1 MHIQQYLIIS
11 NRWTIAAL
19 LCFVLLFMAVRL
31 NQRLETTTSGRATL
45 FNDRT
50 SYSFTVALL
59 PQIGSGATRVVPKEK
74 AEFQLHAVLHP

>member
-1 MHIQQYLIIS
+1 MHIQQYLISS

-50 SYSFTVALL
+50 SYCFPVALL
-59 PQIGSGATRVVPKEK
+59 PQIGSGARVPKEK